1 MLDGGN
7 LTGLLLPQQNLAL
20 ASPSSARW
28 TRDRLQALIKSSFG
42 QRRVVIVA
50 NRRPQPASQTEA
62 GREGSPAVSGL
73 LSALI
78 PLIEVSGGTWIGHD
92 VSENKRR
99 EAQVKGQIDRQNN
112 GQMKSPI
119 NGPINGQVNGQINS
133 QINGQ
138 ANGKMNSQAIGSTSY
153 PTYHLR
159 NVEIQ
164 EQDYEGYYNGFSN
177 QGLWPLC
184 HITYTQPQFKQADW
198 QAYRRVNQY
207 FAQAVLEETKGQQ
220 AVVFIQ
226 DYHLSLLAGLLKQKQ
241 PDLLIAH
248 FWHIPWPHL
257 DQLRTCPFHQEIIN
271 GLLGNDLL
279 GFQTADDCANFIEG
293 VKRTQTRQPRP
304 YPQAIVP
311 DPPTTTVKAFPI
323 SIDMRAHEDLA
334 TSAGAAKAMD
344 KWRDKHQ
351 LHNKIIGIGIERL
364 DYTKGL
370 LQKMQAIEILL
381 GKRPDLRGRFV
392 FIQLAIRSRSEQK
405 SYRELGLQLKQL
417 VNKINHQHGNREWMP
432 IILQLDAHNQIDLVA
447 IERLAKFC
455 VVSSLHDGMNLVAK
469 EFCAAR
475 IDNQGVLILS
485 EFTGSALELSGA
497 LMINPFAI
505 DRIADAMIEA
515 IAMEPKEQARR
526 MIAMRKTIN
535 RQNIFRWGAD
545 IVQALKNIEGTGEQ
559 PCP

>member
-1 MLDGGN
+1 MGQERKLDGGD

-20 ASPSSARW
+20 ASPSNPSW
-28 TRDRLQALIKSSFG
+28 TRERLQALIKSSFG

-50 NRRPQPASQTEA
+50 NRRPQPASQSEGEAA
-62 GREGSPAVSGL
+62 GRQPVSGL

-92 VSENKRR
+92 DNENGLAAAQAKGKGNGRSNGRGKR
-99 EAQVKGQIDRQNN
+99 N
-112 GQMKSPI
+112 G
-119 NGPINGQVNGQINS
+119 
-133 QINGQ
+133 NGQ
-138 ANGKMNSQAIGSTSY
+138 ANGQINRQAIAATSSPAY
-153 PTYHLR
+153 QLR

-164 EQDYEGYYNGFSN
+164 AQDYEGYYNGFSN

-184 HITYTQPQFKQADW
+184 HITYTEPQFKSADW
-198 QAYRRVNQY
+198 HAYRRVNRH
-207 FAQAVLEETKGQQ
+207 FAQAVLEETKGHR
-220 AVVFIQ
+220 AIVFIQ

-241 PDLLIAH
+241 PDLLVAH

-257 DQLRTCPFHQEIIN
+257 DQLRTCPFHQEIIT

-279 GFQTADDCANFIEG
+279 GFQTADHCANFLES
-293 VKRTQTRQPRP
+293 VKRNQSGQRSQNPKQIAP
-304 YPQAIVP
+304 ESQ
-311 DPPTTTVKAFPI
+311 TTTVKAFPI
-323 SIDMRAHEDLA
+323 SIDIRAHEELA
-334 TSAGAAKAMD
+334 TSEAAIKAMA

-381 GKRPDLRGRFV
+381 GKRPDLGGHFV
-392 FIQLAIRSRSEQK
+392 FIQLAIRSRCQQR
-405 SYRELGLQLKQL
+405 SYRELGEQLNQL
-417 VNKINHQHGNREWMP
+417 VNKINQRHGNKEWMP
-432 IILQLDAHNQIDLVA
+432 IILQLDAHDQIDLVA

-485 EFTGSALELSGA
+485 EFTGSAQELSGA

-505 DRIADAMIEA
+505 DSIADAMLQA
-515 IAMEPKEQARR
+515 IAMDPQEEARR
-526 MIAMRKTIN
+526 MIAMRNTISH
-535 RQNIFRWGAD
+535 QNIFRWGAD
-545 IVQALKNIEGTGEQ
+545 IVQALKSIEGTRKQ

>member
-1 MLDGGN
+1 M
-7 LTGLLLPQQNLAL
+7 
-20 ASPSSARW
+20 
-28 TRDRLQALIKSSFG
+28 
-42 QRRVVIVA
+42 IVA
-50 NRRPQPASQTEA
+50 NRRPQPASQSEA
-62 GREGSPAVSGL
+62 GAAGGQPVSGL

-92 VSENKRR
+92 DNKNGLTA
-99 EAQVKGQIDRQNN
+99 AQAKGKSNGNGNGN
-112 GQMKSPI
+112 GQ
-119 NGPINGQVNGQINS
+119 GNGQGND
-133 QINGQ
+133 Q
-138 ANGKMNSQAIGSTSY
+138 ANDQGNDQGNGHRNSQAIAGTSRPPY
-153 PTYHLR
+153 QLR

-164 EQDYEGYYNGFSN
+164 AQDYEGYYNGFSN

-184 HITYTQPQFKQADW
+184 HITYTEPQFKSADW
-198 QAYRRVNQY
+198 HAYRRVNQH
-207 FAQAVLEETKGQQ
+207 FAQAVLEETKGHR
-220 AVVFIQ
+220 AIVFIQ

-241 PDLLIAH
+241 PDLLVAH

-257 DQLRTCPFHQEIIN
+257 DQLRTCPFHQEIIT

-279 GFQTADDCANFIEG
+279 GFQTADHCANFLES
-293 VKRTQTRQPRP
+293 VKRNQSRKRSPNRNEIAP
-304 YPQAIVP
+304 ES
-311 DPPTTTVKAFPI
+311 PTTTVKAFPI

-334 TSAGAAKAMD
+334 TSEAAIKAMA

-364 DYTKGL
+364 DHTKGL

-381 GKRPDLRGRFV
+381 GKRPDLGGRFV
-392 FIQLAIRSRSEQK
+392 FIQLAIRSRCQQK
-405 SYRELGLQLKQL
+405 SYRELGDQLNQL
-417 VNKINHQHGNREWMP
+417 VNNINQRHGNKEWMP
-432 IILQLDAHNQIDLVA
+432 IILQLDAHDQIDLVA

-485 EFTGSALELSGA
+485 EFTGSAQELSGA

-505 DRIADAMIEA
+505 DSIADAMLEA
-515 IAMEPKEQARR
+515 IAMDPQEEASR
-526 MIAMRKTIN
+526 MIAMRNTISH
-535 RQNIFRWGAD
+535 QNIFRWGAD
-545 IVQALKNIEGTGEQ
+545 IVQALKSIEETRKQ